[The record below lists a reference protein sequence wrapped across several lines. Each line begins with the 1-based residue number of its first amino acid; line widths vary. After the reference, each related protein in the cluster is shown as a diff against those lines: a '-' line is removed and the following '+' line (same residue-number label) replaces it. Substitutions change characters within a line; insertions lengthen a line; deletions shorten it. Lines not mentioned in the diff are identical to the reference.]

1 MFSSTV
7 LFSIKLT
14 GTFMNL
20 EFSTIN
26 YNTNKCRIHLH
37 SGREKSDSL
46 CLHMFL
52 YWEYRAGWLHF
63 FFLK

>member
-37 SGREKSDSL
+37 SGRENQTAYAYTCSSIGNIEQVG
-46 CLHMFL
+46 CTS
-52 YWEYRAGWLHF
+52 F
-63 FFLK
+63 F